1 MCYSL
6 DFRQKV
12 LSVRAKDN
20 LTLATTA
27 KRFDVGIASISRWL
41 KRIEVKPTR
50 NKPAVKINMQH
61 LQEDIDKYTDAYYNR
76 ARAYEK
82 LKQYDKAEA
91 DYNKTIELDVEYKTN
106 AFSNRA
112 NLYIILNQYDKAEAD
127 YTKAIELDSKNPE
140 PYNNRADFYKDI
152 EQYDKAKS
160 DYTKAINL
168 EDALFSP
175 E

>member
-50 NKPAVKINMQH
+50 NKPAVKINMQR
-61 LQEDIDKYTDAYYNR
+61 LQEDLDAYADSYYFER
-76 ARAYEK
+76 AKRLNVSTSCVFYAIKRLGVSYK
-82 LKQYDKAEA
+82 KNSTTSKGKQR
-91 DYNKTIELDVEYKTN
+91 KTSHI
-106 AFSNRA
+106 
-112 NLYIILNQYDKAEAD
+112 
-127 YTKAIELDSKNPE
+127 
-140 PYNNRADFYKDI
+140 
-152 EQYDKAKS
+152 
-160 DYTKAINL
+160 
-168 EDALFSP
+168 
-175 E
+175 